1 MLIYRLRPCVMSLYD
16 MLGYLVCRIIR
27 PIYQK
32 ANGAEAQR
40 FNIHRKIF
48 LESTASGKRL

>member
-1 MLIYRLRPCVMSLYD
+1 MSLYD

-27 PIYQK
+27 PVYQK